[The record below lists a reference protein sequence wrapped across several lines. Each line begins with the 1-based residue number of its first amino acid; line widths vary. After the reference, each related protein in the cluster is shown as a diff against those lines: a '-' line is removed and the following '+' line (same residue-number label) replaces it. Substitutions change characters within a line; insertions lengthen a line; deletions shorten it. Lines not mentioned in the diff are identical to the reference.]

1 MYKARK
7 SMDVNKYDNDPSLH
21 SDKMYMLKSKGTMPL
36 LLFYIS
42 VTVGYSTMRLI
53 HTLIKMSVKQ
63 HLP

>member
-53 HTLIKMSVKQ
+53 Q
-63 HLP
+63 HYTQIHAKK

>member
-1 MYKARK
+1 
-7 SMDVNKYDNDPSLH
+7 MDVNKYDNDPSLH

-53 HTLIKMSVKQ
+53 Q
-63 HLP
+63 HYTQIHAKK

>member
-42 VTVGYSTMRLI
+42 VTVVYSTMRLI
-53 HTLIKMSVKQ
+53 Q
-63 HLP
+63 HYTQIHAKK